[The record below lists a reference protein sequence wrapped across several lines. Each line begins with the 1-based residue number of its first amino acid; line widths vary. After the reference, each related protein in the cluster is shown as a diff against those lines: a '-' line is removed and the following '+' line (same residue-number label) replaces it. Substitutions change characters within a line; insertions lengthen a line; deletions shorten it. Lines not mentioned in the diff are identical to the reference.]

1 MTPALLTAEPLATST
16 RHVVELRDVVARF
29 GGKQVLDHVS
39 LVVAPQERLVIIGQS
54 GAGCPQPSRRILTGK
69 SYAEFSSRC

>member
-39 LVVAPQERLVIIGQS
+39 LVVAPQERTAEWEAGEVEETFPS
-54 GAGCPQPSRRILTGK
+54 GL
-69 SYAEFSSRC
+69 